1 MQTFGPSLLWPRS
14 WEDSRTDLG
23 ATFRMLTG
31 RGEIVAGSHSGTTE
45 GREGGGGGW
54 LTTIHSH
61 GGNRPPMC
69 GRPTDER
76 DKQKTKLVPE

>member
-45 GREGGGGGW
+45 GSLGEEEDG
-54 LTTIHSH
+54 
-61 GGNRPPMC
+61 
-69 GRPTDER
+69 
-76 DKQKTKLVPE
+76 